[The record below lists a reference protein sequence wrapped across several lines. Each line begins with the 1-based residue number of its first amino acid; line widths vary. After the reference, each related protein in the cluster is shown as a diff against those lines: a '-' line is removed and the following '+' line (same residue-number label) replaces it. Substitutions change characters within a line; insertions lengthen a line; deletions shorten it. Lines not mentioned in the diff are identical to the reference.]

1 MSVLYTN
8 NYYQVQGRALYFC
21 GVHCTSSRACR
32 SDGELM
38 GCVRESGF
46 NGRCRDG
53 FTHFSI
59 QFSSTVLLCT
69 PLVSLMIFAKLL
81 TYLVLYFW
89 NCNAVRYTTSACAV
103 LAIVGKWCLCE
114 SSADGQLLLKH
125 N

>member
-1 MSVLYTN
+1 MCLFSTPTIITKYKEELCTFVVCTVL
-8 NYYQVQGRALYFC
+8 RR
-21 GVHCTSSRACR
+21 RACR

-69 PLVSLMIFAKLL
+69 PLVADKIFAKSF
-81 TYLVLYFW
+81 TCVVLHCW
-89 NCNAVRYTTSACAV
+89 NCKVV
-103 LAIVGKWCLCE
+103 LV
-114 SSADGQLLLKH
+114 H

>member
-1 MSVLYTN
+1 MVCTVL
-8 NYYQVQGRALYFC
+8 RR
-21 GVHCTSSRACR
+21 RACR

-69 PLVSLMIFAKLL
+69 PLVSVKIFAKLL

>member
-8 NYYQVQGRALYFC
+8 NYYQVQGRALYFW

-59 QFSSTVLLCT
+59 EFSSTVLLCT
-69 PLVSLMIFAKLL
+69 PLVADKIFAKSF
-81 TYLVLYFW
+81 TCVVLHCW
-89 NCNAVRYTTSACAV
+89 NCKVV
-103 LAIVGKWCLCE
+103 LV
-114 SSADGQLLLKH
+114 H